1 MVFLELAWF
10 AIYLVDYSRPTRSR
24 RRRLKQNTFINPP
37 AFAVHWLDP
46 IHSRDIKDP

>member
-10 AIYLVDYSRPTRSR
+10 AIYLADYLRATQSR

-37 AFAVHWLDP
+37 TFAVHWLDP
-46 IHSRDIKDP
+46 IHSRGIKDP